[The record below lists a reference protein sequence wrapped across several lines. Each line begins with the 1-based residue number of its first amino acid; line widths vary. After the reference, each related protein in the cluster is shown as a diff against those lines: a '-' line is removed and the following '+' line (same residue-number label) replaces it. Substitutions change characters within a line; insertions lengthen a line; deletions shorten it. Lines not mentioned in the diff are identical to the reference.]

1 VRTSRGF
8 SLLELLIVVAIILI
22 ISTIA
27 LPSLIQ
33 SRQTAHESAA
43 VGNLKTISSA
53 EISYSVSSG
62 GVFGDVNA
70 LIGAKFIDSR
80 FTAPMSGY
88 EYIIDLTP
96 NGRGYTAYAN
106 AVTANE
112 GRYDYYTA
120 PDWVI
125 RFSDASSRAPSG
137 LNGAPVQ

>member
-1 VRTSRGF
+1 MRTSRGF

-22 ISTIA
+22 IATIA

-62 GVFGDVNA
+62 GVFGSIPQ
-70 LIGAKFIDSR
+70 LINAKFIDSR
-80 FTAPMSGY
+80 FLATLNGY
-88 EYIIDLTP
+88 DYVIDLSA
-96 NGRGYTAYAN
+96 NLRGYTAYAS

-137 LNGAPVQ
+137 LTGAPVQ

>member
-8 SLLELLIVVAIILI
+8 SLLELLIVVAIILVI
-22 ISTIA
+22 ATIA

-53 EISYSVSSG
+53 QISYSVSSG
-62 GVFGDVNA
+62 GVFGTIPQ
-70 LIGAKFIDSR
+70 LINAKFIDSR
-80 FTAPMSGY
+80 FLAPLNGY
-88 EYIIDLTP
+88 EYIIDLSP
-96 NGRGYTAYAN
+96 SARGYTAYAS

-125 RFSDASSRAPSG
+125 RFSDVSSRAPSG
-137 LNGAPVQ
+137 LTGAPVQ